1 MSTNFWYLDHA
12 RTQLGPVREDEFV
25 RLIRQG
31 AITRETLIWT
41 AGMSEWRMAG
51 QVPNV
56 SSLFGPPAL
65 PSGVDAPA
73 SGAAAGGPVAGGHGV
88 GPLNPVI
95 PVWGFFWRSVVTLIG
110 IVLIIP
116 APWVG
121 PWFYKWLCERVSLP
135 DGRPLT
141 FSGKP
146 GDIWY
151 VFVGWG
157 ALMWLGQLQD
167 GRYELLTVGVTWIL
181 GMLLLKWFCTHAS
194 TADGRLKLS
203 FEGGYLPYIGW
214 NILLALSFVTIIGWA
229 WVMKYMLRWICQ
241 NVRGTAEFAFTGT
254 GLAILWRTLVFVLL
268 FVAIVAISVSFAV
281 LGHAFVAG
289 LLFLPIVLIP
299 WLMRWYTCWM
309 ISQIA
314 VRAEA

>member
-1 MSTNFWYLDHA
+1 MMSSNFWYLDRDH
-12 RTQLGPVREDEFV
+12 TQRGPVAEDEFV

-31 AITRETLIWT
+31 AITRETMMWT
-41 AGMSEWRMAG
+41 AGMTEWRPAG

-56 SSLFGPPAL
+56 AALFGA
-65 PSGVDAPA
+65 SAPA
-73 SGAAAGGPVAGGHGV
+73 IGV
-88 GPLNPVI
+88 GAPVVGTGAPAVGPAMGPLGSAI

-110 IVLIIP
+110 VVLIIP

-121 PWFYKWLCERVSLP
+121 PWFYKWLCERISLP

-151 VFVGWG
+151 VFAAWG
-157 ALMWLGQLQD
+157 ALTWIGQLKE
-167 GRYELLTVGVTWIL
+167 GRFELVTIVLSWIL
-181 GMLLLKWFCTHAS
+181 GVLLLKWVCAHAS
-194 TADGRLKLS
+194 TPDERLKLS

-214 NILLALSFVTIIGWA
+214 NILLFLSAITIIGWA

-254 GLAILWRTLVFVLL
+254 GLEILWRTVVVVLL
-268 FVAIVAISVSFAV
+268 SILII
-281 LGHAFVAG
+281 
-289 LLFLPIVLIP
+289 PIP
-299 WLMRWYTCWM
+299 WMMRWYTQWM
-309 ISQIA
+309 FSQVA
-314 VRAEA
+314 VRTEA

>member
-1 MSTNFWYLDHA
+1 MMSSNFWYLDRDH
-12 RTQLGPVREDEFV
+12 TQRGPVAEDEFV

-31 AITRETLIWT
+31 AITRETMMWT
-41 AGMSEWRMAG
+41 AGMTEWRPAG

-56 SSLFGPPAL
+56 AALFGASAPVV
-65 PSGVDAPA
+65 GVGAPVVGTGAPA
-73 SGAAAGGPVAGGHGV
+73 V
-88 GPLNPVI
+88 GPAMGPLGSAI

-110 IVLIIP
+110 VVLIIP

-121 PWFYKWLCERVSLP
+121 PWFYKWLCERISLP

-151 VFVGWG
+151 VFAAWG
-157 ALMWLGQLQD
+157 ALTWIGQLKE
-167 GRYELLTVGVTWIL
+167 GRFELVTIVLSWIL
-181 GMLLLKWFCTHAS
+181 GVLLLKWVCAHAS
-194 TADGRLKLS
+194 TVDERLKLS

-214 NILLALSFVTIIGWA
+214 NILLALSAITIIGWA

-254 GLAILWRTLVFVLL
+254 GLEILWRTVVVVLL
-268 FVAIVAISVSFAV
+268 SILII
-281 LGHAFVAG
+281 
-289 LLFLPIVLIP
+289 PIP
-299 WLMRWYTCWM
+299 WMMRWYAQWM
-309 ISQIA
+309 LSQVA
-314 VRAEA
+314 VRTEA

>member
-1 MSTNFWYLDHA
+1 MSTNFWYLDRN
-12 RTQLGPVREDEFV
+12 RTQLGPVGEDEFA
-25 RLIRQG
+25 RLIGQG

-41 AGMSEWRMAG
+41 AGMGEWGMAG

-56 SSLFGPPAL
+56 ASLFGPPAPPL
-65 PSGVDAPA
+65 GVDASA
-73 SGAAAGGPVAGGHGV
+73 GGAAT
-88 GPLNPVI
+88 GPLHSVI
-95 PVWGFFWRSVVTLIG
+95 PVWGLFWRAVVTAIG
-110 IVLIIP
+110 IVLVIP

-151 VFVGWG
+151 VFVLLG
-157 ALMWLGQLQD
+157 AVFWIGLIDKPGDISHVFGVSGATIWIEVDKYGGYVQLATMF
-167 GRYELLTVGVTWIL
+167 LSWIL
-181 GMLLLKWFCTHAS
+181 AVLLLKWLCAHAS

-214 NILLALSFVTIIGWA
+214 NILLALSALTIIGWA
-229 WVMKYMLRWICQ
+229 WVLKYMLRWICR

-254 GLAILWRTLVFVLL
+254 GLAILWRTLVV
-268 FVAIVAISVSFAV
+268 
-281 LGHAFVAG
+281 G
-289 LLFLPIVLIP
+289 LLSILIIPIP
-299 WLMRWYTCWM
+299 WMVRWYTRWI
-309 ISQIA
+309 ISQVA

>member
-1 MSTNFWYLDHA
+1 MSSNFWYLDRD
-12 RTQLGPVREDEFV
+12 RTQLGPVGEDEFV

-31 AITRETLIWT
+31 AVTRETLMWT
-41 AGMSEWRMAG
+41 AGMGEWRMAG
-51 QVPNV
+51 EVPNV
-56 SSLFGPPAL
+56 AALFGAPPSAAM
-65 PSGVDAPA
+65 GA
-73 SGAAAGGPVAGGHGV
+73 GAAAGPLVGGPAS
-88 GPLNPVI
+88 GPLHSTI
-95 PVWGFFWRSVVTLIG
+95 PVWGLFWRSVVALLG
-110 IVLIIP
+110 IVLVIP

-151 VFVGWG
+151 VFVAWG
-157 ALMWLGQLQD
+157 ALMWIGQLQD
-167 GRYELLTVGVTWIL
+167 GRYELLTIVVSWIL
-181 GMLLLKWFCTHAS
+181 GVLLLKWFCAHAS
-194 TADGRLKLS
+194 TADERLKLS

-214 NILLALSFVTIIGWA
+214 NILLALSAITIIGWA

-254 GLAILWRTLVFVLL
+254 GLEILWRTIVVVLL
-268 FVAIVAISVSFAV
+268 CILII
-281 LGHAFVAG
+281 
-289 LLFLPIVLIP
+289 PIP
-299 WLMRWYTCWM
+299 WVMRWYTQWM
-309 ISQIA
+309 LSQVA